1 MEKNKT
7 LILKDLQHISYEE
20 GLSLQKEIFQH
31 TVDRK
36 IKNRKL
42 DAAAQERTDNHLL
55 FCEHPPTYTLGRS
68 GAMENLLINNQT
80 LKEKGATFHA
90 IGRGGDITFHGP
102 GQLVAYPILDLDNFF
117 TDIHKYL
124 RFLEE
129 IVILSLADFGISAGR
144 IDGLTGV
151 WVDHIKQ
158 ERPRK
163 ICAMGIKCSRWVSMH
178 GLALNVNTDL
188 SYFDFIVPC
197 GIVGKEV
204 TSIQKELGKAV
215 PLEKVKERLLYHF
228 VALFTI
234 ADVRS

>member
-7 LILKDLQHISYEE
+7 LILKDLDHISYEE

-36 IKNRKL
+36 IKNKKL
-42 DAAAQERTDNHLL
+42 DAATQERTDNHLL

-68 GAMENLLINNQT
+68 GAMENLLINNEK

-151 WVDHIKQ
+151 WVDHVKQ

-204 TSIQKELGKAV
+204 TSIQKELGESV
-215 PLEKVKERLLYHF
+215 PLEKVKERLLHHF
-228 VALFTI
+228 VEIFNI